1 MLTQQNKPHPSFCYS
16 QQDLCSYVVTLT
28 MKVLVFA
35 LCCLLFALQAV
46 KGRVTGTPL
55 PRASAK
61 PVNVD
66 PKLDCA
72 IKELAWSFGNQMLTE
87 QVQF

>member
-1 MLTQQNKPHPSFCYS
+1 MSPTHLSACCG

-28 MKVLVFA
+28 MKLLVLAVWG
-35 LCCLLFALQAV
+35 LLFALQAV
-46 KGRVTGTPL
+46 KGTVPGTPL